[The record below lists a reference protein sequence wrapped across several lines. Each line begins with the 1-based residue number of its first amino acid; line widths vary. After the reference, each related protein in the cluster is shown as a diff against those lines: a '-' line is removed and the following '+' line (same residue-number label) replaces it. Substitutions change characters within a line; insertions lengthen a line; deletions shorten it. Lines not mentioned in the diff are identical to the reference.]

1 MAACCV
7 FGVPRCSL
15 HGMPYYPPVL
25 LGVLSAML
33 MAAPS
38 GVRGQLAVLTNPLE
52 ERQASRGETYSG
64 RIIVANPT
72 GIAHTLRVSRS
83 DSAGNARSNA
93 QWVTL
98 MTERLVIPPRSEG
111 TIPFSVRIPA
121 DSLQGTYWSR
131 ISLEPESGAV
141 TPGFI
146 EIATHVG
153 ASGTRSIA
161 FGRPDAVRDSTGAA
175 VFELD
180 VTVTGDRGVRPRL
193 TAEAYD
199 STGVLKSTVTQAPTL
214 LYPGSSHRPRFDF
227 GNLSPGTYQVRILA
241 DPGGEQLFVSRFTI
255 VF

>member
-1 MAACCV
+1 
-7 FGVPRCSL
+7 
-15 HGMPYYPPVL
+15 MPYYSRVL
-25 LGVLSAML
+25 SGVLTAML
-33 MAAPS
+33 MATPTA
-38 GVRGQLAVLTNPLE
+38 VRGQLAVLTNPLE

-83 DSAGNARSNA
+83 DSADSSRSNA
-93 QWVTL
+93 RWVTL

-131 ISLEPESGAV
+131 ILLEPESGSAAV

-153 ASGTRSIA
+153 ESGTRSLA

-180 VTVTGDRGVRPRL
+180 VTVTGDRGVRARV

-199 STGVLKSTVTQAPTL
+199 STGLLKSTVTQTPAL

-227 GNLSPGTYQVRILA
+227 GKLSPGTYQVRILA
-241 DPGGEQLFVSRFTI
+241 DPGGDQLFASRFTI